1 MLWRV
6 VEDQVV
12 PACREVGMSQV
23 VFSPV
28 AQGVLTGKYQPGQPP
43 PAGSRATDEKGGA
56 TFISRFM
63 RDDVLTRVQALRPVA
78 DEVGL
83 TLAQLAVAWVLQN
96 DNVAAAIVGASR
108 PEQVSENVKASGVTL
123 PPEALARIDE
133 VLGDVVEG
141 NPAKTAEQAPQQ
153 RVA

>member
-1 MLWRV
+1 
-6 VEDQVV
+6 
-12 PACREVGMSQV
+12 MSQV

-123 PPEALARIDE
+123 PPEVLSRIDE
-133 VLGDVVEG
+133 VLGDVVESS
-141 NPAKTAEQAPQQ
+141 PAKTAEQAPQQ